1 MKLINFINLAI
12 FIKLAYAGCSK
23 AYGQC
28 GG

>member
-1 MKLINFINLAI
+1 MKLINLIGLAI
-12 FIKLAYAGCSK
+12 FIKLAYAGCSN

>member
-1 MKLINFINLAI
+1 MKLINLIDLAI
-12 FIKLAYAGCSK
+12 FIKLAYAGCSN